1 MFNDGFLDC
10 ASAPAI
16 ASASAPAPAPAPVQ
30 IPTLDSIPNNGDKV
44 LRVVHHIHLEER
56 TLSDLK
62 PDYELS
68 ENIINAFGAIINHV
82 PKTKCLVLKSFSLPQ
97 FEYIETNN
105 MKRAFEQNLLSTITA
120 SQLTTEFETLM
131 IPFNCKREWT
141 LAVICFSKHRLEYYD
156 HRGNDAPDIV
166 KEAMNTVIDV
176 ISTWPTAYYDPIKRL
191 LTIPAEWVNVV
202 DLDIAE
208 HNSGVFICADMICL
222 SNGRAA
228 NKANLPAALIPQL
241 RLNLYQIL
249 MSEDHNLSSLLV
261 QSPLQSKP
269 PAPTSGSVPVGL
281 SPGTNTS
288 VSDTWRSP
296 MFTVFVFDIIVSRSC
311 RDSAVCRCVCPF
323 NRRRARRRRAG
334 RQPGC

>member
-1 MFNDGFLDC
+1 MYQSSSGPV
-10 ASAPAI
+10 S
-16 ASASAPAPAPAPVQ
+16 APVQ

-44 LRVVHHIHLEER
+44 LRVVHHIQLEER

-82 PKTKCLVLKSFSLPQ
+82 PNTKCLVLKSFSLPQ
-97 FEYIETNN
+97 FEYIETNR
-105 MKRAFEQNLLSTITA
+105 MKQEFVRHLLSTITA
-120 SQLTTEFETLM
+120 SQLTTEFNTLM
-131 IPFNCKREWT
+131 IPFNCNREWT
-141 LAVICFSKHRLEYYD
+141 LAVICFSKQRTEYYN
-156 HRGNDAPDIV
+156 HRGKDAPDIV
-166 KEAMNTVIDV
+166 KEATNTVIDV
-176 ISTWPTAYYDPIKRL
+176 IQISTHYDPIKTL
-191 LTIPAEWVNVV
+191 MEKSTIPAEWVNVV
-202 DLDIAE
+202 DLDLTE
-208 HNSGVFICADMICL
+208 HHSGVFICADMICL

-269 PAPTSGSVPVGL
+269 SAPATASDPVGS

-296 MFTVFVFDIIVSRSC
+296 IFTVLLENKE
-311 RDSAVCRCVCPF
+311 RDAVEE
-323 NRRRARRRRAG
+323 G
-334 RQPGC
+334 